1 MAFEDYQDDNIFAKI
16 LKGEIPSFK
25 VFDSKNTLAIL
36 DAFPMA
42 EGHVLVIAKGKSTTF
57 LSMRFSEVT
66 FFRELQKIAGA
77 VKKALGADGVKIVT
91 NAGEAAGQ
99 TVFHTHFHIVPMFTG
114 KPCAMVSAKEM
125 LTKEAAEPI
134 VAKITEAL
142 TPPPKPLKKAKF
154 AKVSGI
160 NPDSKGLNLK
170 VKVTAAPT
178 ATEVKGKTFHE
189 TLVADGSGMVILS
202 VSPEQLPLVSKGAI
216 LEVRNAKVVMIAGH
230 IRVAV
235 DKWGKIAASEE
246 ELEEISTAKNVSE
259 TEFEL
264 VKS

>member
-114 KPCAMVSAKEM
+114 KSCAMVSAKEM

-142 TPPPKPLKKAKF
+142 APPPKPLKKAKF

-202 VSPEQLPLVSKGAI
+202 VSPEQLPLVSKGSI